1 MRVAVAEDSAII
13 RDGLVALLEGR
24 GVEVTG
30 AVGDGDSLVALVAQ
44 DPPDVVI
51 SDIRMPPG
59 HSDEGLRA
67 ALRIKRE
74 HPDTGVLLFSQY
86 AETRYARTLL
96 DASSEGVGYLLKDRV
111 ADVST
116 FIESVRQVAAGHV
129 VLDPEV
135 VTSLLGRRR
144 ADGPLAMLTDR
155 ELEILRLMA
164 EGRSNSAIAVA
175 LFLSPGTVEKHITSI
190 FGKLALP
197 ASSDDHR
204 RVLAV
209 LRFLAAGNA
218 SAV

>member
-13 RDGLVALLEGR
+13 RDGLVALLAGR

-51 SDIRMPPG
+51 SDIRMPPD

-74 HPDTGVLLFSQY
+74 HPATGVLLFSQY

-144 ADGPLAMLTDR
+144 GDGPLAMLTER
-155 ELEILRLMA
+155 ELDILRLMA
-164 EGRSNSAIAVA
+164 EGRSNSAIADA
-175 LFLSPGTVEKHITSI
+175 LFLSPGTIEKHITSI
-190 FGKLALP
+190 FGKLSLP

-209 LRFLAAGNA
+209 LRFLAAGSA
-218 SAV
+218 SPH

>member
-13 RDGLVALLEGR
+13 RDGLVALLVGR

-51 SDIRMPPG
+51 SDIRMPPD

-74 HPDTGVLLFSQY
+74 HPATGVLLFSQY

-144 ADGPLAMLTDR
+144 GDGPLAMLTER
-155 ELEILRLMA
+155 ELDILRLMA
-164 EGRSNSAIAVA
+164 EGRSNSAIADA

-209 LRFLAAGNA
+209 LRYLAAGNA
-218 SAV
+218 ASD